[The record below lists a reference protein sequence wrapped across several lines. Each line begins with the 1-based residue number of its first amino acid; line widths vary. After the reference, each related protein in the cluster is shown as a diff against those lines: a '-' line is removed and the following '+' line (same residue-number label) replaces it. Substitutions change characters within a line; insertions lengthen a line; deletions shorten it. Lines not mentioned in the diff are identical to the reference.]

1 VSEQQYPSRRADSR
15 IDLTVVVVSY
25 NTVFLLDQMFAA
37 LDAAR
42 GNLEVQTVVVDNAS
56 RDGSAA
62 YLRMKYPDVEL
73 IENSVNIGFG
83 RANNQAMSK
92 AKGRYILLLNTDA
105 FVAPDTLSKTIQY
118 MEANPRCGVLGVKL
132 VGSDGSLQPSCRY
145 FPTPWNV
152 FLKSTGLMRLSP
164 NTRLVDDMSWDH
176 NSIRECDWVPGCFYL
191 TRREVVE
198 RIGLFDPIYF
208 LYYEEVDHCR
218 AVRDSGWNVVF
229 FPFTQVIH
237 VGGESAQTVGAL
249 TDSGRQ
255 VSALQLESELLYF
268 RKHFGFLGLSRAVL
282 LLLLADILSC
292 GKGIFSNFNVS
303 KICGA
308 AMHVKLLLALLINTR
323 FGTRPT
329 R

>member
-1 VSEQQYPSRRADSR
+1 VSEQQYPSRWADSR

-25 NTVFLLDQMFAA
+25 NTVSLLDQMFAA

-105 FVAPDTLSKTIQY
+105 FVAPDTLSKTIEY

-164 NTRLVDDMSWDH
+164 NTRLVDDLSWDH
-176 NSIRECDWVPGCFYL
+176 NSIRDCDWVPGCFYL
-191 TRREVVE
+191 TRREVIE
-198 RIGLFDPIYF
+198 RVGLFDPIYF

-218 AVRDSGWNVVF
+218 TVQSAGWKVIY

-237 VGGESAQTVGAL
+237 IGGESARTVDAL
-249 TDSGRQ
+249 SKSGRQ
-255 VSALQLESELLYF
+255 ISALQLESELLYC
-268 RKHFGFLGLSRAVL
+268 RKHFGLLGLSRAVL
-282 LLLLADILSC
+282 LLFLADILSC
-292 GKGIFSNFNVS
+292 GKGILSLDVS
-303 KICGA
+303 KIRGA
-308 AMHVKLLLALLINTR
+308 VMHMKLLLTLLINTR
-323 FGTRPT
+323 FGGRSTR
-329 R
+329 

>member
-1 VSEQQYPSRRADSR
+1 MLNASKQVNICKADGYT
-15 IDLTVVVVSY
+15 DLTVVVVSY
-25 NTVFLLDQMFAA
+25 NTASLLDQMFAA

-42 GNLEVQTVVVDNAS
+42 GRLKIQIIAIDNAS

-62 YLRMKYPDVEL
+62 HLRAKYPDVEL
-73 IENSVNIGFG
+73 IENSVNVGFG

-105 FVAPDTLSKTIQY
+105 FVAPDTLSKTMQY

-132 VGSDGSLQPSCRY
+132 VSPDGSLQPSCRY

-164 NTRLVDDMSWDH
+164 KTRLVDDMSWDH

-191 TRREVVE
+191 IRREVIQRV
-198 RIGLFDPIYF
+198 GLFDPIYF

-218 AVRDSGWNVVF
+218 TLQNAGWKVIY
-229 FPFTQVIH
+229 FPSTQVVHI
-237 VGGESAQTVGAL
+237 GGESAQTVDTL
-249 TDSGRQ
+249 SKRGRQ

-268 RKHFGFLGLSRAVL
+268 RKHFGFLGL
-282 LLLLADILSC
+282 
-292 GKGIFSNFNVS
+292 
-303 KICGA
+303 
-308 AMHVKLLLALLINTR
+308 
-323 FGTRPT
+323 
-329 R
+329 

>member
-1 VSEQQYPSRRADSR
+1 MSEQQHNIGEADGLT
-15 IDLTVVVVSY
+15 DLTVVIVSY
-25 NTVFLLDQMFAA
+25 NTVLLLDQMFAA
-37 LDAAR
+37 LDGAR
-42 GNLEVQTVVVDNAS
+42 GNLRIQIIVIDNAS

-62 YLRMKYPDVEL
+62 HLRTKYPDVEL
-73 IENSVNIGFG
+73 IENSVNVGFG
-83 RANNQAMSK
+83 RANNRAMSR

-152 FLKSTGLMRLSP
+152 FLSSTGLMRLSP
-164 NTRLVDDMSWDH
+164 KTRLVDDMRWDH
-176 NSIRECDWVPGCFYL
+176 SSIRECDWVPGCFYL
-191 TRREVVE
+191 IRREVIE
-198 RIGLFDPIYF
+198 RVGLFDPIYF

-218 AVRDSGWNVVF
+218 TVQNAGWKVIY
-229 FPFTQVIH
+229 FPFTQVVHI
-237 VGGESAQTVGAL
+237 GGESAQTVDTL
-249 TDSGRQ
+249 SKRGRQ

-268 RKHFGFLGLSRAVL
+268 RKHFGFLGLSRAAL

-292 GKGIFSNFNVS
+292 GKGILSGPDLS
-303 KICGA
+303 KIRAA
-308 AMHVKLLLALLINTR
+308 AMHMKLLLALLINTR
-323 FGTRPT
+323 FGRRPT

>member
-1 VSEQQYPSRRADSR
+1 VSKPQHNISEADGR
-15 IDLTVVVVSY
+15 TDLTVVVVSY
-25 NTVFLLDQMFAA
+25 NTVFLLDRMFTAI
-37 LDAAR
+37 DAAR
-42 GNLEVQTVVVDNAS
+42 GDLRIQIIVIDNAS

-62 YLRMKYPDVEL
+62 FLRAKYPDVEL
-73 IENSVNIGFG
+73 IENSVNVGFG
-83 RANNQAMSK
+83 RANNQAMSR
-92 AKGRYILLLNTDA
+92 AKGRCILLLNTDA
-105 FVAPDTLSKTIQY
+105 FVAPDALSKTIQY
-118 MEANPRCGVLGVKL
+118 MESNPRCGILGVKL

-152 FLKSTGLMRLSP
+152 FLTSTGLMRLSP

-176 NSIRECDWVPGCFYL
+176 NSVRECDWVPGCFYL
-191 TRREVVE
+191 VRRAVIE

-218 AVRDSGWNVVF
+218 TVQNAGWKVIY
-229 FPFTQVIH
+229 FPATQVVHI
-237 VGGESAQTVGAL
+237 GGESAQTIDAL
-249 TDSGRQ
+249 SKSGRQ

-292 GKGIFSNFNVS
+292 SKAILSRLDFGKVR
-303 KICGA
+303 GA
-308 AMHVKLLLALLINTR
+308 AMHMKLLLTLLINTR
-323 FGTRPT
+323 FGRQPT